1 MNDFLF
7 GAGVVGDAS
16 DQPRQH
22 QPRPVQNLEDE
33 LSPVRDNRRRCADC
47 GLLSPSARPDLC
59 TPCSRE
65 RQMRK
70 RNAAMKRRHSDR
82 AAESQVLERI
92 RERGSVVVNRI
103 NRHIV
108 ERLIVAGSVRLM
120 SALEQQR
127 AGLQRFDAVAVL
139 RRSEQG

>member
-1 MNDFLF
+1 
-7 GAGVVGDAS
+7 
-16 DQPRQH
+16 
-22 QPRPVQNLEDE
+22 
-33 LSPVRDNRRRCADC
+33 
-47 GLLSPSARPDLC
+47 
-59 TPCSRE
+59 
-65 RQMRK
+65 
-70 RNAAMKRRHSDR
+70 
-82 AAESQVLERI
+82 VLERI